1 MNTLTMDVDFN
12 KISKAK
18 ASPESNHSDFI
29 SAIKSFTSPNNI
41 EFTFSAG
48 INGSNV
54 DVYEKHEVLFAEYTV
69 IFTDEKSFEIR
80 SGYKEPKSLNK
91 HNSVLSRIGGAI
103 MGWLACSPI
112 ESFAEEIKSSYTQH
126 VGLIASL
133 AALGSA
139 FAAWTGIPIFSII
152 GGFIGL
158 AVFDALIS
166 LIPGAVKE
174 GKEKDHSLQA
184 KLCAFCVNLAAIMVG
199 VIAHNYFV
207 NLTSG
212 LSSIEYFPAK
222 VVSNVHYL
230 IVFWVGM
237 IYVTRVIGYA
247 AKINKVPTPW
257 FVKALKGI
265 GSNNEKGKKGN
276 KEL

>member
-12 KISKAK
+12 KILKAK
-18 ASPESNHSDFI
+18 TSPESNHSDFV

-41 EFTFSAG
+41 ELTSSAG
-48 INGSNV
+48 IDGPNV
-54 DVYEKHEVLFAEYTV
+54 DVYEKHRVIFAEYTV
-69 IFTDEKSFEIR
+69 IFTDESFEIK
-80 SGYKEPKSLNK
+80 SGYKELKLLNK
-91 HNSVLSRIGGAI
+91 HSSVLSRIGGAI

-112 ESFAEEIKSSYTQH
+112 ESFAEEIKNSYNQH

-133 AALGSA
+133 AALCSA
-139 FAAWTGIPIFSII
+139 FAAWTGVPIFSII

-158 AVFDALIS
+158 AVFDAFIS

-174 GKEKDHSLQA
+174 GREKDHSLQA

-207 NLTSG
+207 DLTSG
-212 LSSIEYFPAK
+212 LSSIEYYPAK

-237 IYVTRVIGYA
+237 IYVTRVIGYV
-247 AKINKVPTPW
+247 AKINKVPLPW
-257 FVKALKGI
+257 FANTLKGI
-265 GSNNEKGKKGN
+265 GSNKEKGKKEN
-276 KEL
+276 KDL